1 MKAFC
6 RSCFRTIWSKDI
18 VLRESEA
25 EDVEGE
31 GWRPC
36 VRVRRMDGL
45 GKEGKEVED
54 LDMVFVEEEEEDVGS
69 G

>member
-1 MKAFC
+1 M
-6 RSCFRTIWSKDI
+6 
-18 VLRESEA
+18 LRESEA
-25 EDVEGE
+25 EDVEEE

-45 GKEGKEVED
+45 RKEGKEV
-54 LDMVFVEEEEEDVGS
+54 VFVEEEEEEDVGS

>member
-6 RSCFRTIWSKDI
+6 RSCFRTIWSKEI

-25 EDVEGE
+25 EDVEEE

-45 GKEGKEVED
+45 RKEGEEVEYLD
-54 LDMVFVEEEEEDVGS
+54 LVFVEEEEEDVGI

>member
-1 MKAFC
+1 M
-6 RSCFRTIWSKDI
+6 
-18 VLRESEA
+18 RESEA